1 MIAVHCL
8 TSKWMLLHVSMR
20 LRSLTSRLCLRACAA
35 SMSPA
40 RTIAPAVAFGMYQYM
55 VAPLVGTLL
64 GGLGAGMMYSYL
76 YLFKPEDVPD
86 AYVPLTCRTHLAHA
100 DRCVAN
106 D

>member
-1 MIAVHCL
+1 
-8 TSKWMLLHVSMR
+8 
-20 LRSLTSRLCLRACAA
+20 
-35 SMSPA
+35 MSPA

-86 AYVPLTCRTHLAHA
+86 AYRITSEPGQHEAETYQLSQWE
-100 DRCVAN
+100 
-106 D
+106 